1 MSAAPRPEGPV
12 SASIDRLRSEFER
25 WLEAAWSQ
33 GERAIDAIGIRGR
46 CGLPAADVIED
57 AESVRVLFNVPGVRA
72 ETIDLTLAGHMLTIS
87 GVFPAVDLG
96 TDGEKHLAERPEG
109 EFRRSIPLPASV
121 QPETI
126 TATCADGVLT
136 VRVSKTEQQKARKIP
151 VQGGTSPVS
160 PQM

>member
-12 SASIDRLRSEFER
+12 SASIERLRNEFER

-46 CGLPAADVIED
+46 GSLPPVDVIED

-72 ETIDLTLAGHMLTIS
+72 EAIELTLAGHMLTIS
-87 GVFPAVDLG
+87 GVFPAADLG
-96 TDGEKHLAERPEG
+96 VDGEKHIAERPEG
-109 EFRRSIPLPASV
+109 EFRRSVPLPASV

-126 TATCADGVLT
+126 SATCADGVLT
-136 VRVSKTEQQKARKIP
+136 VTVAKTEQQKARKIP
-151 VQGGTSPVS
+151 VQGGGSTVS